1 MGSVKSEISKLEKQ
15 LRLAEL
21 GPDPKFFE
29 KVLDDKVLIV
39 AENGEPFPAKRRV
52 VGAHQ
57 PGKSPKFTD
66 VQMSDMKIID
76 HGTAAVVTC
85 RGTYKTDKGT
95 VALKFVRLWVK
106 KKKGWKIV
114 AGSISK

>member
-1 MGSVKSEISKLEKQ
+1 MGSVKSEIARLEKQ

-29 KVLDDKVLIV
+29 EALDDKVLIV
-39 AENGEPFPAKRRV
+39 SEGGEPFLAKRKV

-57 PGKSPKFTD
+57 PGKAPKFSN
-66 VQMSDMKIID
+66 VQMSDIKIMD

-85 RGTYKTDKGT
+85 RGTYKTDRGSIS
-95 VALKFVRLWVK
+95 LKFMRVWVK
-106 KKKGWKIV
+106 KKRGWKI
-114 AGSISK
+114 